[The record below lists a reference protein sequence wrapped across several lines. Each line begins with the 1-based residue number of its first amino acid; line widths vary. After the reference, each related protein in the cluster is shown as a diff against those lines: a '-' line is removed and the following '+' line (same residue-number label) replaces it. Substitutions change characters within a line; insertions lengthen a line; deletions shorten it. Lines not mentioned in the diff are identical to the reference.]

1 MLTPLSN
8 ADLSRSVQ
16 EYKLAVL
23 GVKKESTK
31 SSSNKCTKT
40 FYRDY
45 LHFIGNFCATV
56 LIYETLESTDEMK
69 LMMKFTCGL
78 LDNFSEL

>member
-8 ADLSRSVQ
+8 ADLSCSGQ
-16 EYKLAVL
+16 EYKLTVL
-23 GVKKESTK
+23 GVKKKSTK
-31 SSSNKCTKT
+31 RSSNKCTKT

-45 LHFIGNFCATV
+45 LHCIGNFCATV
-56 LIYETLESTDEMK
+56 LIYETLESTDELK
-69 LMMKFTCGL
+69 LMMKFTCVI